1 MILIPL
7 ATEWEL
13 IACLEKIWKSEDNRG
28 RSPFQTCAP
37 FCLELEAP
45 EDVTGSFIFSGLLK
59 IACTASDAA
68 FKSKRFISGVCEL
81 HFLGSDALV

>member
-1 MILIPL
+1 MILIRL

-13 IACLEKIWKSEDNRG
+13 IACLEKIWKNEDNKG

-45 EDVTGSFIFSGLLK
+45 EDVTGSFIFQGFSRLPALLLMLPLK
-59 IACTASDAA
+59 ASVS
-68 FKSKRFISGVCEL
+68 FQELYEL
-81 HFLGSDALV
+81 HFLGGDALV